1 MTKKQYLRS
10 RIKWILLY
18 WLSIAAGVWLI
29 KLFITAPIHYLVP
42 SIAVVFSTLL
52 IEWMKYKSW
61 VKENKLVKGQQ
72 YR

>member
-29 KLFITAPIHYLVP
+29 KLFIAAPIHYLVP
-42 SIAVVFSTLL
+42 SITVVFSTLL
-52 IEWMKYKSW
+52 IEWMTYRSW
-61 VKENKLVKGQQ
+61 LKENKLGKGQQ

>member
-42 SIAVVFSTLL
+42 SITVMFSTLL
-52 IEWMKYKSW
+52 IEWMKYRSW
-61 VKENKLVKGQQ
+61 VKENKLGKGQQ

>member
-10 RIKWILLY
+10 RIKWILLC

-42 SIAVVFSTLL
+42 SITVMFSALL
-52 IEWMKYKSW
+52 IEWMKYRSW
-61 VKENKLVKGQQ
+61 VKDGCV
-72 YR
+72 

>member
-1 MTKKQYLRS
+1 MTTKQYLRS

-18 WLSIAAGVWLI
+18 WLAIAAGVWLI

-42 SIAVVFSTLL
+42 SIAVIFSTLL
-52 IEWMKYKSW
+52 IEWMKYRSW
-61 VKENKLVKGQQ
+61 LKENKRVKGQQ

>member
-1 MTKKQYLRS
+1 MTTKQYLRS

-18 WLSIAAGVWLI
+18 WLGIAAGVWLI

-42 SIAVVFSTLL
+42 SIAVIFSTLL
-52 IEWMKYKSW
+52 IEWMKYRSW
-61 VKENKLVKGQQ
+61 LKENKRVKGQQ